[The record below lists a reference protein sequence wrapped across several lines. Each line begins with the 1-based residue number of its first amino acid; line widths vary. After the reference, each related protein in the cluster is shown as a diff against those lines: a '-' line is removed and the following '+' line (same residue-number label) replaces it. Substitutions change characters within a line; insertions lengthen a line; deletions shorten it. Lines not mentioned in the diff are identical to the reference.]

1 MKALYDLVKQFEGC
15 KLKAY
20 KCPAGVWTC
29 GWGSTGPD
37 VTENTVWTQQQADDR
52 LENDLGKFMTG
63 VLRVSPILKAHP
75 NRFAAVTSFAYNVG
89 IGAYQKSTMVKKIN
103 SEDWSGAQAE
113 FSRWTKA
120 GGRELPGLVRRRQA
134 EAQLFATPHEN
145 NKGG

>member
-20 KCPAGVWTC
+20 KCPAGVWTV

-52 LENDLGKFMTG
+52 LERDLERFITG
-63 VLRVSPILKAHP
+63 VLRTSPILKGQE
-75 NRFAAVTSFAYNVG
+75 NRLSAVVSFAYNTG
-89 IGAYQKSTMVKKIN
+89 MGAYQKSTMRKKI
-103 SEDWSGAQAE
+103 DAQDYAGAQAE

-134 EAQLFATPHEN
+134 EADLF
-145 NKGG
+145 GS